1 MSTSREPS
9 PGQRRR
15 YPGAVEFWAVGAE
28 CCHRAFPCAG
38 SLLGGIRPSLKDL
51 SVGGCSDHKEH
62 LCSVCGRAQR
72 EVTVGCSE
80 RSLGEISQSG
90 CVGGPCGDSWCGT
103 PHYWL
108 LPMKAGEG
116 LRDFLILVSC
126 CSAGVPLCH
135 FSGHVSKRSR
145 SPATSALTSQC
156 FREGLEAASLRV
168 PALCPPLLSSG
179 NHSVA

>member
-15 YPGAVEFWAVGAE
+15 YPGAVEFWGVGAE

-62 LCSVCGRAQR
+62 LCGVCGRAQR

-116 LRDFLILVSC
+116 LSSETFSFWFLAVLQVSLC
-126 CSAGVPLCH
+126 VTSLDMCLRGPDPPQLQHSPLNASERAWKQPVSGYPLC
-135 FSGHVSKRSR
+135 
-145 SPATSALTSQC
+145 T
-156 FREGLEAASLRV
+156 
-168 PALCPPLLSSG
+168 PLS
-179 NHSVA
+179 